1 MLARPY
7 LPSPPS
13 PLRGISIMNIDP
25 YILAFSALTVIATI
39 WMGFRS
45 AKQSKTTSDFFV
57 AGRSVGVG
65 MNASAI
71 SGEYLSAA
79 SFMGIAGMVMS
90 SGYDALWYPVCYACG
105 YLFLLLFI
113 AGPLRRFGAYTIPD
127 FAEGRFDSP
136 VFRKIAVVFVLF
148 IGFFYTMP
156 QMKGAGTTLAYIFP
170 GLPYWAG
177 VVLVGAVITLN
188 VALGGMKGITLV
200 QAFQYWAKMFAISVP
215 IFVLMAVYGHY
226 GRQVGVNTPS
236 EEYRA
241 VGTNGN
247 GGIVEIIESR
257 SDSTAIQRLGVTA
270 SGTKVPLIAAP
281 KERHPLP
288 PKAPA
293 DSTWLNPFG
302 PLTTKAAKNA
312 AAAIAKQSTR

>member
-1 MLARPY
+1 MQ
-7 LPSPPS
+7 
-13 PLRGISIMNIDP
+13 IDP
-25 YILAFSALTVIATI
+25 WILAFSALTVIATV
-39 WMGFRS
+39 WMGFWS
-45 AKQSKTTSDFFV
+45 AKRSRTAGDFFV
-57 AGRSVGVG
+57 AGRSVSVG
-65 MNASAI
+65 WNASAI

-79 SFMGIAGMVMS
+79 SFMGVAGMVTS

-200 QAFQYWAKMFAISVP
+200 QAFQYWLKMFAISVP
-215 IFVLMAVYGHY
+215 IFALMAVYGNY
-226 GRQVGVNTPS
+226 GSHLQANQKAPETPS
-236 EEYRA
+236 MISEGDVSISLE
-241 VGTNGN
+241 
-247 GGIVEIIESR
+247 
-257 SDSTAIQRLGVTA
+257 TA
-270 SGTKVPLIAAP
+270 SEIGRKD
-281 KERHPLP
+281 LP
-288 PKAPA
+288 QKAPA

-302 PLTTKAAKNA
+302 PLTTKAAT
-312 AAAIAKQSTR
+312 S